1 MESEDS
7 QPQTTDTATVQT
19 TKAAEPTLLAS
30 WDFTGKNGTTNSAIA
45 DSTGKYNL
53 TLKDGAKIEQYGDR
67 SNNEALS
74 LRGDGQYAQIDDQLF
89 KDAGDSFTLETRHD
103 DSGKFFSFIVGKDGS
118 NDANTTDQANAN
130 KYLMFYNS
138 KTAIKGVIS
147 NNNWGN
153 EQGSKVTVSGNDN
166 SWADYKIVVD
176 GTNLAVF
183 RNNALIIF
191 KANTG
196 IKMSDLGATTAYIG
210 KSFYS
215 VDEYWNGAMDDIK
228 VYRGADLTMPTAVAI
243 SGTGVVNNK
252 LTLIEKD
259 STKLTATVT
268 PDDAVSKNVTWSSS
282 DESVAKVAADG
293 TVTGVKAG
301 TATITATCGDVSASA
316 TVKCEGRTA
325 RHR

>member
-1 MESEDS
+1 
-7 QPQTTDTATVQT
+7 
-19 TKAAEPTLLAS
+19 
-30 WDFTGKNGTTNSAIA
+30 
-45 DSTGKYNL
+45 
-53 TLKDGAKIEQYGDR
+53 
-67 SNNEALS
+67 
-74 LRGDGQYAQIDDQLF
+74 
-89 KDAGDSFTLETRHD
+89 
-103 DSGKFFSFIVGKDGS
+103 
-118 NDANTTDQANAN
+118 
-130 KYLMFYNS
+130 MFYNS

-282 DESVAKVAADG
+282 DESVAKSPQ
-293 TVTGVKAG
+293 TVL
-301 TATITATCGDVSASA
+301 
-316 TVKCEGRTA
+316 
-325 RHR
+325 